1 MFLNE
6 SMMRSTTGVPMIINR
21 HGQAKTL
28 TGYTDAYA
36 IEQAISEARRVK

>member
-1 MFLNE
+1 MQCRVASVSGWSGPKGE
-6 SMMRSTTGVPMIINR
+6 
-21 HGQAKTL
+21 AKTL